1 MSSGYGHM
9 VGVGVDIHSFDTP
22 SKTHTHTDEYGY
34 IGGYSVSTTFDIH
47 MFD

>member
-1 MSSGYGHM
+1 MSSGCGHM
-9 VGVGVDIHSFDTP
+9 VGVGVDIAFDTH

-34 IGGYSVSTTFDIH
+34 IGRYSVSTTFDIH